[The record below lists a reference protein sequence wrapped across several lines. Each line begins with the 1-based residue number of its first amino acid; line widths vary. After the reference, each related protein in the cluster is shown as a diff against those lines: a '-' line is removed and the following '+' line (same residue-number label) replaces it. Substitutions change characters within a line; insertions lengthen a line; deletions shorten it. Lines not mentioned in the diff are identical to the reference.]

1 MEEKKYNDDGEPV
14 WFAGFTGMMYGIGFA
29 VGVLAIAV
37 AILFLFPGV
46 RELLERL
53 ATSFFG

>member
-1 MEEKKYNDDGEPV
+1 MEEKKYNDDGESV
-14 WFAGFTGMMYGIGFA
+14 WFAGFTGICYGMGSALGVSA
-29 VGVLAIAV
+29 VVV

-53 ATSFFG
+53 ATSCFG